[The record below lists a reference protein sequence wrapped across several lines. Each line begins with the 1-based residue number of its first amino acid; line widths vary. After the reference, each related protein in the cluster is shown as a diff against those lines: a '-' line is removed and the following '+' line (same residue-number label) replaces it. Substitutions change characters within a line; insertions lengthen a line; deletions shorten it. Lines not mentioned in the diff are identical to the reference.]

1 MKEFV
6 KDYMF
11 MLKAKGFALNSVQ
24 AYERDLVQYH
34 NYLESTYKLKNIQ
47 EITRG
52 NIRAYVRHL
61 NDRGLSANSVKRAI
75 SSIRTYHNWLSENK
89 FMESN
94 PAQLVHTPKVPRKL
108 PDILTVNEIERIIN
122 AIPYKQPLAK
132 RDNAIFELMYS
143 CGLRVTELCDLE
155 KNDLFEK
162 RQKKHE
168 GKEPDDGSLKKNEG
182 NNNKFFLY
190 PEFVRVK
197 GKGNEHRYV
206 PIGPNA
212 TEKLASYWE
221 FERDSLQKKNPNVS
235 QVFLSRNGRQ
245 LTRMMIWILLK
256 KWTRVAGIV
265 KKVSPHTLR
274 HSFATHLLEGGADIR
289 SVQEMLGHRDIAT
302 TQIYT
307 HLDNKHLK
315 EVHRSFHPRFD

>member
-1 MKEFV
+1 MKEYI
-6 KDYMF
+6 KDYMGL
-11 MLKAKGFALNSVQ
+11 LKAKGFADNSWK
-24 AYERDLVQYH
+24 AYKRDLVKYH
-34 NYLESTYKLKNIQ
+34 RYLESTYKLEDVK
-47 EITRG
+47 EVTLG
-52 NIRAYVRHL
+52 NIRAYIRYL
-61 NDRGLSANSVKRAI
+61 NDRGMSANSVKRAI
-75 SSIRTYHNWLSENK
+75 SSIRTYHKYLAEKDIIEN
-89 FMESN
+89 N
-94 PAQLVHTPKVPRKL
+94 PAQLVDTPKAPRKL
-108 PDILTVNEIERIIN
+108 PDILTVNDIDRIIS
-122 AIPYKQPLAK
+122 AIPDNQPLAK

-155 KNDLFEK
+155 RNDFFGSNVKNSDEK
-162 RQKKHE
+162 PEFIEQEKNKDKKVRIF
-168 GKEPDDGSLKKNEG
+168 KTL
-182 NNNKFFLY
+182 
-190 PEFVRVK
+190 EFVRVK
-197 GKGNEHRYV
+197 GKGGEQRFV
-206 PIGPNA
+206 PIGPIA
-212 TEKLASYWE
+212 REKLKSYWE

-256 KWTRVAGIV
+256 KWTRAAGIV

-315 EVHRSFHPRFD
+315 EVHRTFHPRFD

>member
-1 MKEFV
+1 MKEYI
-6 KDYMF
+6 KDYMGL
-11 MLKAKGFALNSVQ
+11 LKTKGFADNSWK
-24 AYERDLVQYH
+24 AYKRDLVKYH
-34 NYLESTYKLKNIQ
+34 RYLESTYKLENVK
-47 EITRG
+47 EVTLG
-52 NIRAYVRHL
+52 NIRAYIRYL
-61 NDRGLSANSVKRAI
+61 NDRGMSANSVKRAI
-75 SSIRTYHNWLSENK
+75 SSIRTYHKYLAKEKIIKN
-89 FMESN
+89 N
-94 PAQLVHTPKVPRKL
+94 PAQLVDTPKAPRKL
-108 PDILTVNEIERIIN
+108 PDILTINDIDRIIN
-122 AIPYKQPLAK
+122 AIPDNQPLAK

-155 KNDLFEK
+155 RNDFFGSNVKKGDEKPEFIEQEKNKD
-162 RQKKHE
+162 KKVRIF
-168 GKEPDDGSLKKNEG
+168 KTL
-182 NNNKFFLY
+182 
-190 PEFVRVK
+190 EFVRVK
-197 GKGNEHRYV
+197 GKGGEQRFV
-206 PIGPNA
+206 PIGPIA
-212 TEKLASYWE
+212 REKLKSYWE

-256 KWTRVAGIV
+256 KWTRAAGIV

>member
-1 MKEFV
+1 MKEYI
-6 KDYMF
+6 KDYMGL
-11 MLKAKGFALNSVQ
+11 LKTKGFADNSWK
-24 AYERDLVQYH
+24 AYKRDLVKYH
-34 NYLESTYKLKNIQ
+34 RYLESTYKLEDVK
-47 EITRG
+47 EVTLG
-52 NIRAYVRHL
+52 NIRAYIRYL
-61 NDRGLSANSVKRAI
+61 NDRGMSANSVKRAI
-75 SSIRTYHNWLSENK
+75 SSIRTYHKYLAKEKIIKN
-89 FMESN
+89 N
-94 PAQLVHTPKVPRKL
+94 PAQLVDTPKAPRKL
-108 PDILTVNEIERIIN
+108 PDILTINDIDRIIN
-122 AIPYKQPLAK
+122 AIPDNQPLAK

-155 KNDLFEK
+155 RNDFFGSNVKNSDEK
-162 RQKKHE
+162 PEFIEQEKNKDKKVRIF
-168 GKEPDDGSLKKNEG
+168 KTL
-182 NNNKFFLY
+182 
-190 PEFVRVK
+190 EFVRVK
-197 GKGNEHRYV
+197 GKGGEQRFV
-206 PIGPNA
+206 PIGPIA
-212 TEKLASYWE
+212 REKLKSYWE

-256 KWTRVAGIV
+256 KWTRAAGIV

>member
-1 MKEFV
+1 MKEYI
-6 KDYMF
+6 KDYMG
-11 MLKAKGFALNSVQ
+11 MLTAKGFAKNSWE
-24 AYERDLVQYH
+24 AYKRDLVQYH
-34 NYLESTYKLKNIQ
+34 RYLESTYKLENVK
-47 EITRG
+47 EVTLG
-52 NIRAYVRHL
+52 NIRAYIRYL
-61 NDRGLSANSVKRAI
+61 NDRGMSANSVKRAI
-75 SSIRTYHNWLSENK
+75 SSIRTYHKYLAKEKIIKN
-89 FMESN
+89 N
-94 PAQLVHTPKVPRKL
+94 PAQLVDTPKAPRKL
-108 PDILTVNEIERIIN
+108 PDILTINDIDRIIN
-122 AIPYKQPLAK
+122 AIPDNQPLAK

-155 KNDLFEK
+155 RNDFFGSNVKKGDEKPEFIKQEKNKD
-162 RQKKHE
+162 
-168 GKEPDDGSLKKNEG
+168 KNVRIF
-182 NNNKFFLY
+182 KTL
-190 PEFVRVK
+190 EFVRVK
-197 GKGNEHRYV
+197 GKGGEQRFV
-206 PIGPNA
+206 PIGPIA
-212 TEKLASYWE
+212 REKLKSYWE

-256 KWTRVAGIV
+256 KWTRAAGIV

>member
-1 MKEFV
+1 MKEYI
-6 KDYMF
+6 KDYMG
-11 MLKAKGFALNSVQ
+11 MLTAKGFAKNSWE
-24 AYERDLVQYH
+24 AYKRDLVQYH
-34 NYLESTYKLKNIQ
+34 RYLESTYKLENVK
-47 EITRG
+47 EVTLG
-52 NIRAYVRHL
+52 NIRAYIRYL
-61 NDRGLSANSVKRAI
+61 NDRGMSANSVKRAI
-75 SSIRTYHNWLSENK
+75 SSIRTYHKYLAKEKIIKN
-89 FMESN
+89 N
-94 PAQLVHTPKVPRKL
+94 PAQLVDTPKAPRKL
-108 PDILTVNEIERIIN
+108 PDILTINDIDRKIN
-122 AIPYKQPLAK
+122 AIPDNQPLAK

-155 KNDLFEK
+155 RNDFFGSNVKNGDEK
-162 RQKKHE
+162 PEFIEQEKNKDKKVRIF
-168 GKEPDDGSLKKNEG
+168 KTL
-182 NNNKFFLY
+182 
-190 PEFVRVK
+190 EFVRVK
-197 GKGNEHRYV
+197 GKGGEQRFV
-206 PIGPNA
+206 PIGPIA
-212 TEKLASYWE
+212 REKLKSYWE

-256 KWTRVAGIV
+256 KWTNTAGIL

-315 EVHRSFHPRFD
+315 EVHRTFHPRID

>member
-1 MKEFV
+1 MKEYI
-6 KDYMF
+6 KDYMG
-11 MLKAKGFALNSVQ
+11 MLTAKGFAKNSWE
-24 AYERDLVQYH
+24 AYKRDLVQYH
-34 NYLESTYKLKNIQ
+34 RYLESTYKLEDVK
-47 EITRG
+47 EVTLG
-52 NIRAYVRHL
+52 NIRAYIRYL
-61 NDRGLSANSVKRAI
+61 NDRGMSANSVKRAI
-75 SSIRTYHNWLSENK
+75 SSIRTYHKYLAEKNIIEN
-89 FMESN
+89 N
-94 PAQLVHTPKVPRKL
+94 PAQLVDTPKAPRKL
-108 PDILTVNEIERIIN
+108 PDILTVNDIDRIIS
-122 AIPYKQPLAK
+122 AIPDNQPLGK

-155 KNDLFEK
+155 RNDFFGSNVKNGDEK
-162 RQKKHE
+162 PEFIEQEKNKDKKVRIF
-168 GKEPDDGSLKKNEG
+168 KTL
-182 NNNKFFLY
+182 
-190 PEFVRVK
+190 EFVRVK
-197 GKGNEHRYV
+197 GKGGKHRFV
-206 PIGPNA
+206 PIGPIA
-212 TEKLASYWE
+212 SEKLKSYWE
-221 FERDSLQKKNPNVS
+221 FERDSLQKKNPNVP

-256 KWTRVAGIV
+256 KWTNTAGIL

>member
-1 MKEFV
+1 MKEYI
-6 KDYMF
+6 KDYMGL
-11 MLKAKGFALNSVQ
+11 LKTKGFADNSWK
-24 AYERDLVQYH
+24 AYKRDLVKYH
-34 NYLESTYKLKNIQ
+34 RYLESTYKLEDVK
-47 EITRG
+47 EVTLG
-52 NIRAYVRHL
+52 NIRAYIRYL
-61 NDRGLSANSVKRAI
+61 NDRGMSANSVKRAI
-75 SSIRTYHNWLSENK
+75 SSIRTYHKYLAKEKIIKN
-89 FMESN
+89 N
-94 PAQLVHTPKVPRKL
+94 PAQLVDTPKAPRKL
-108 PDILTVNEIERIIN
+108 PDILTINDIDRIIN
-122 AIPYKQPLAK
+122 AIPDNQPLAK

-155 KNDLFEK
+155 RNDFFGSNVKNGDEK
-162 RQKKHE
+162 PEFIEQEKNKDKKVRIF
-168 GKEPDDGSLKKNEG
+168 KTL
-182 NNNKFFLY
+182 
-190 PEFVRVK
+190 EFVRVK
-197 GKGNEHRYV
+197 GKGGEQRFV
-206 PIGPNA
+206 PIGPIA
-212 TEKLASYWE
+212 REKLKSYWE

-256 KWTRVAGIV
+256 KWTNTAGIL

-289 SVQEMLGHRDIAT
+289 FVQEMLGHRDIAT

>member
-1 MKEFV
+1 MKEYI
-6 KDYMF
+6 KDYMG
-11 MLKAKGFALNSVQ
+11 MLTAKGFAPNSWE
-24 AYERDLVQYH
+24 AYKRDLVQYH
-34 NYLESTYKLKNIQ
+34 RYLESTYKLENVK
-47 EITRG
+47 EVTLG
-52 NIRAYVRHL
+52 NIRAYIRYL
-61 NDRGLSANSVKRAI
+61 NDRGMSANSVKRAI
-75 SSIRTYHNWLSENK
+75 SSIRTYHKYLAKEKIIKN
-89 FMESN
+89 N
-94 PAQLVHTPKVPRKL
+94 PAQLVDTPKAPRKL
-108 PDILTVNEIERIIN
+108 PDILTINDIDRIIN
-122 AIPYKQPLAK
+122 AIPDNQPLAK

-155 KNDLFEK
+155 RNDFFGSNVKNGDEK
-162 RQKKHE
+162 PEFIEQEKNKDKKVRIF
-168 GKEPDDGSLKKNEG
+168 KTL
-182 NNNKFFLY
+182 
-190 PEFVRVK
+190 EFVRIK
-197 GKGNEHRYV
+197 GKGGEQRFV
-206 PIGPNA
+206 PIGPIA
-212 TEKLASYWE
+212 REKLKSYWE

-256 KWTRVAGIV
+256 KWTRAAGIV

>member
-1 MKEFV
+1 MIEYI
-6 KDYMF
+6 KDYMG
-11 MLKAKGFALNSVQ
+11 MLTAKGFAKNSWE
-24 AYERDLVQYH
+24 AYKRDLVQYH
-34 NYLESTYKLKNIQ
+34 RYLESTYKLENVK
-47 EITRG
+47 EVTLG
-52 NIRAYVRHL
+52 NIRAYIRYL
-61 NDRGLSANSVKRAI
+61 NDRGMSANSVKRAI
-75 SSIRTYHNWLSENK
+75 SSIRTYHKYLAKEKIIKN
-89 FMESN
+89 N
-94 PAQLVHTPKVPRKL
+94 PAQLVDTPKAPRKL
-108 PDILTVNEIERIIN
+108 PDILTINDIDRIIN
-122 AIPYKQPLAK
+122 AIPDNQPLAK

-155 KNDLFEK
+155 RNDFFGSNVKNSDEK
-162 RQKKHE
+162 PEFIEQEKNKDKKVRIF
-168 GKEPDDGSLKKNEG
+168 KTL
-182 NNNKFFLY
+182 
-190 PEFVRVK
+190 EFVRVK
-197 GKGNEHRYV
+197 GKGGEQRFV
-206 PIGPNA
+206 PIGPIA
-212 TEKLASYWE
+212 REKLKSYWE

-256 KWTRVAGIV
+256 KWTRAAGIV

>member
-1 MKEFV
+1 MKEYI
-6 KDYMF
+6 KDYMG
-11 MLKAKGFALNSVQ
+11 MLTAKGFAKNSWE
-24 AYERDLVQYH
+24 AYKRDLVQYH
-34 NYLESTYKLKNIQ
+34 RYLESTYKLEDVK
-47 EITRG
+47 EVTLG
-52 NIRAYVRHL
+52 NIRAYIRYL
-61 NDRGLSANSVKRAI
+61 NDRGMSANSVKRAI
-75 SSIRTYHNWLSENK
+75 SSIRTYHKYLAKEKIIKN
-89 FMESN
+89 N
-94 PAQLVHTPKVPRKL
+94 PAQLVDTPKAPRKL
-108 PDILTVNEIERIIN
+108 PDILTINDIDRIIN
-122 AIPYKQPLAK
+122 AIPDNQPLAK

-155 KNDLFEK
+155 RNDFFGSNVKNGDEK
-162 RQKKHE
+162 PEFIEQEKNKDKKVRIF
-168 GKEPDDGSLKKNEG
+168 KTL
-182 NNNKFFLY
+182 
-190 PEFVRVK
+190 EFVRVK
-197 GKGNEHRYV
+197 GKGGEQRFV
-206 PIGPNA
+206 PIGPIA
-212 TEKLASYWE
+212 REKLKSYWE

>member
-1 MKEFV
+1 MKEYI
-6 KDYMF
+6 KDYMGL
-11 MLKAKGFALNSVQ
+11 LKTKGFADNSWK
-24 AYERDLVQYH
+24 AYKRDLVKYH
-34 NYLESTYKLKNIQ
+34 RYLESTYKLEDVKAV
-47 EITRG
+47 TLG
-52 NIRAYVRHL
+52 NIRAYIRYL
-61 NDRGLSANSVKRAI
+61 NDRGMSANSVKRAI
-75 SSIRTYHNWLSENK
+75 SSIRTYHKYLAKEKIIKN
-89 FMESN
+89 N
-94 PAQLVHTPKVPRKL
+94 PAQLVDTPKAPRKL
-108 PDILTVNEIERIIN
+108 PDILTINDIDRIIN
-122 AIPYKQPLAK
+122 AIPDNQPLAK

-155 KNDLFEK
+155 RNDFFGSNVKNGDEK
-162 RQKKHE
+162 PEFIEQEKNKVKKVRIF
-168 GKEPDDGSLKKNEG
+168 KTL
-182 NNNKFFLY
+182 
-190 PEFVRVK
+190 EFVRVK
-197 GKGNEHRYV
+197 GKGGEQRFV
-206 PIGPNA
+206 PIGPIA
-212 TEKLASYWE
+212 REKLKSYWE

-256 KWTRVAGIV
+256 KWTNTAGIL

-315 EVHRSFHPRFD
+315 EVHRTFHPRFD

>member
-1 MKEFV
+1 MKEYI
-6 KDYMF
+6 KDYMG
-11 MLKAKGFALNSVQ
+11 MLTAKGFAKNSWE
-24 AYERDLVQYH
+24 AYKRDLVQYH
-34 NYLESTYKLKNIQ
+34 RYLESTYKLENVK
-47 EITRG
+47 EVTLG
-52 NIRAYVRHL
+52 NIRAYIRYL
-61 NDRGLSANSVKRAI
+61 NDRGMSANSVKRAI
-75 SSIRTYHNWLSENK
+75 SSIRTYHKYLAKEK
-89 FMESN
+89 IIKKN
-94 PAQLVHTPKVPRKL
+94 PAQLVDTPKAPRKL
-108 PDILTVNEIERIIN
+108 PDILTINDIDRIIN
-122 AIPYKQPLAK
+122 AIPDNQPLAK

-155 KNDLFEK
+155 RNDFFGSNVKNSDEK
-162 RQKKHE
+162 PEFIEQEKNKDKKVRIF
-168 GKEPDDGSLKKNEG
+168 KTL
-182 NNNKFFLY
+182 
-190 PEFVRVK
+190 EFVRVK
-197 GKGNEHRYV
+197 GKGGEQRFV
-206 PIGPNA
+206 PIGPIA
-212 TEKLASYWE
+212 REKLKSYWE

-256 KWTRVAGIV
+256 KWTRAAGIV

>member
-1 MKEFV
+1 MKEYI
-6 KDYMF
+6 KDYMG
-11 MLKAKGFALNSVQ
+11 MLTAKGFAKNSWE
-24 AYERDLVQYH
+24 AYKRDLVQYH
-34 NYLESTYKLKNIQ
+34 RYLESTYKLENVK
-47 EITRG
+47 EVTLG
-52 NIRAYVRHL
+52 NIRAYIRYL
-61 NDRGLSANSVKRAI
+61 NDRGMSANSVKRAI
-75 SSIRTYHNWLSENK
+75 SSIRTYHKYLAEK
-89 FMESN
+89 KIIKDN
-94 PAQLVHTPKVPRKL
+94 PAQLVDTPKAPRKL
-108 PDILTVNEIERIIN
+108 PDILTVNEIDRIIS
-122 AIPYKQPLAK
+122 AIPDNQPLAK

-155 KNDLFEK
+155 RNDFFGSNVKNGDEK
-162 RQKKHE
+162 PEFIEQEKNKDKKVRIF
-168 GKEPDDGSLKKNEG
+168 KTL
-182 NNNKFFLY
+182 
-190 PEFVRVK
+190 EFVRVK
-197 GKGNEHRYV
+197 GKGGEQRFV
-206 PIGPNA
+206 PIGPIA
-212 TEKLASYWE
+212 REKLKSYWE

-256 KWTRVAGIV
+256 KWTRAAGIV

>member
-1 MKEFV
+1 MKEYI
-6 KDYMF
+6 KDYMG
-11 MLKAKGFALNSVQ
+11 MLTAKGFAKNSWE
-24 AYERDLVQYH
+24 AYKRDLVQYH
-34 NYLESTYKLKNIQ
+34 RYLESTYKLENVK
-47 EITRG
+47 EVTLG
-52 NIRAYVRHL
+52 NIRAYIRYL
-61 NDRGLSANSVKRAI
+61 NDRGMSANSVKRAI
-75 SSIRTYHNWLSENK
+75 SSIRTYHKYLAKEKIIKN
-89 FMESN
+89 N
-94 PAQLVHTPKVPRKL
+94 PAQLVDTPKAPRKL
-108 PDILTVNEIERIIN
+108 PDILTINDIDRIIN
-122 AIPYKQPLAK
+122 AIPDNQPLAK

-155 KNDLFEK
+155 RNDFFGSNVKNGDEK
-162 RQKKHE
+162 PEFIEQEKNKDKKVRIF
-168 GKEPDDGSLKKNEG
+168 KTL
-182 NNNKFFLY
+182 
-190 PEFVRVK
+190 EFVRVK
-197 GKGNEHRYV
+197 GKGGAQRFV
-206 PIGPNA
+206 PIGPIA
-212 TEKLASYWE
+212 REKLKSYWE

-315 EVHRSFHPRFD
+315 EVHRTFHPRFD

>member
-1 MKEFV
+1 MKEYI
-6 KDYMF
+6 KDYMGL
-11 MLKAKGFALNSVQ
+11 LKTKGFADNSWK
-24 AYERDLVQYH
+24 AYKRDLVKYH
-34 NYLESTYKLKNIQ
+34 RYLESTYKLENVK
-47 EITRG
+47 EVTLG
-52 NIRAYVRHL
+52 NIRAYIRYL
-61 NDRGLSANSVKRAI
+61 NDRGMSANSVKRAI
-75 SSIRTYHNWLSENK
+75 SSIRTYHKYLAEKDIIEN
-89 FMESN
+89 N
-94 PAQLVHTPKVPRKL
+94 PAQLVDTPKAPRKL
-108 PDILTVNEIERIIN
+108 PDILTVNDIDRIIS
-122 AIPYKQPLAK
+122 AIPDNQPLAK

-155 KNDLFEK
+155 RNDFFGSNVKNGDEK
-162 RQKKHE
+162 PEFIEQEKNKDKKVRIF
-168 GKEPDDGSLKKNEG
+168 KTL
-182 NNNKFFLY
+182 
-190 PEFVRVK
+190 EFVRVK
-197 GKGNEHRYV
+197 GKGGEQRFV
-206 PIGPNA
+206 PIGPIA
-212 TEKLASYWE
+212 REKLKSYWE

-315 EVHRSFHPRFD
+315 EVHRTFHPRFD

>member
-1 MKEFV
+1 MKEYI
-6 KDYMF
+6 KDYMG
-11 MLKAKGFALNSVQ
+11 MLTAKGFAKNSWE
-24 AYERDLVQYH
+24 AYKRDLVQYH
-34 NYLESTYKLKNIQ
+34 RYLESTYKLENVK
-47 EITRG
+47 EVTLG
-52 NIRAYVRHL
+52 NIRAYIRYL
-61 NDRGLSANSVKRAI
+61 NDRGMSANSVKRAI
-75 SSIRTYHNWLSENK
+75 SSIRTYHKYLAKEK
-89 FMESN
+89 IIKKN
-94 PAQLVHTPKVPRKL
+94 PAQLVDTPKAPRKL
-108 PDILTVNEIERIIN
+108 PDILTINDIDRIIN
-122 AIPYKQPLAK
+122 AIPDNQPLAK

-155 KNDLFEK
+155 RNDFFGSNVKNGDEK
-162 RQKKHE
+162 PEFIEQEKNKDKKVRIF
-168 GKEPDDGSLKKNEG
+168 KTL
-182 NNNKFFLY
+182 
-190 PEFVRVK
+190 EFVRVK
-197 GKGNEHRYV
+197 GKGGEQRFV
-206 PIGPNA
+206 PIGPIA
-212 TEKLASYWE
+212 REKLKSYWE
-221 FERDSLQKKNPNVS
+221 FERDALQKKSPNVS

-256 KWTRVAGIV
+256 KWTRAAGIV

>member
-34 NYLESTYKLKNIQ
+34 NYLESTYKLEDVK
-47 EITRG
+47 EVTLG
-52 NIRAYVRHL
+52 NIRAYIRYL
-61 NDRGLSANSVKRAI
+61 NDRGMSANSVKRAI
-75 SSIRTYHNWLSENK
+75 SSIRTYHKYLAKEKIIKN
-89 FMESN
+89 N
-94 PAQLVHTPKVPRKL
+94 PAQLVDTPKAPRKL
-108 PDILTVNEIERIIN
+108 PDILTVNDIDRIIS
-122 AIPYKQPLAK
+122 AIPDNQPLAK

-155 KNDLFEK
+155 RNDLFGSNVKNGDEK
-162 RQKKHE
+162 PEFIEQEKNKDKKV
-168 GKEPDDGSLKKNEG
+168 KIFKTL
-182 NNNKFFLY
+182 
-190 PEFVRVK
+190 EFVRVK
-197 GKGNEHRYV
+197 GKSGKHRFV
-206 PIGPNA
+206 PIGPIA
-212 TEKLASYWE
+212 SEKLKSYWE
-221 FERDSLQKKNPNVS
+221 FERDSLQKKNPNVP

-256 KWTRVAGIV
+256 KWTNTAGIL

-307 HLDNKHLK
+307 HLDNEHLK
-315 EVHRSFHPRFD
+315 EVHRTYHPRFN

>member
-155 KNDLFEK
+155 RNDFFGSNVKNGDEK
-162 RQKKHE
+162 PEFIEQE
-168 GKEPDDGSLKKNEG
+168 KNED
-182 NNNKFFLY
+182 KKVKIFKTL
-190 PEFVRVK
+190 EFVRVK
-197 GKGNEHRYV
+197 GKGGKHRFV
-206 PIGPNA
+206 PIGPIA
-212 TEKLASYWE
+212 SEKLKSYWE
-221 FERDSLQKKNPNVS
+221 FERDSLQKKNPNVP

-256 KWTRVAGIV
+256 KWTNTAGIL

-315 EVHRSFHPRFD
+315 EVHRTFHPRFD